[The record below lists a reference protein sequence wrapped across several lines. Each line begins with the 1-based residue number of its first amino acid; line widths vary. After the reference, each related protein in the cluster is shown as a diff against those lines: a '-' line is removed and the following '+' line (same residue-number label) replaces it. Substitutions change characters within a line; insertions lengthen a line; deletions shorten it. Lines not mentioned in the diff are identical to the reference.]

1 MSKKIESDKVQ
12 FARTNMQSIAY
23 ALSLVKKFRKIDD
36 NVELLTV
43 GIFSLVCMQEGIT
56 NSDICKYFDIP
67 KARASRNLYILSKIC
82 KGRLGGKGL
91 GLLEQKPD
99 TKDFR
104 IKTLH
109 LTKRGQSV
117 KTDLLALLG

>member
-1 MSKKIESDKVQ
+1 MSCLAASESK
-12 FARTNMQSIAY
+12 FIWS
-23 ALSLVKKFRKIDD
+23 LSF
-36 NVELLTV
+36 
-43 GIFSLVCMQEGIT
+43 
-56 NSDICKYFDIP
+56 P
-67 KARASRNLYILSKIC
+67 ILSKIC

-117 KTDLLALLG
+117 RNDLLALLG

>member
-1 MSKKIESDKVQ
+1 MSRKIDNDKVQ

-56 NSDICKYFDIP
+56 NSDICKYFNIP

-117 KTDLLALLG
+117 KNDLLALLG

>member
-1 MSKKIESDKVQ
+1 MSRKIDNDEVQ

-56 NSDICKYFDIP
+56 NSDICKYFNIP

-117 KTDLLALLG
+117 KNDLLALLG

>member
-1 MSKKIESDKVQ
+1 MSRKIDNDKVQ

>member
-1 MSKKIESDKVQ
+1 MSRKIDNDEVQ

-56 NSDICKYFDIP
+56 NSDICKYFNIP

>member
-1 MSKKIESDKVQ
+1 MSRKIDNDEVQ

>member
-1 MSKKIESDKVQ
+1 MSRKIDNDKVQ

-117 KTDLLALLG
+117 KNDLLALLG

>member
-1 MSKKIESDKVQ
+1 MSKKIESDRVQ